1 MTPGFQAAIS
11 RLEGQWRNL
20 FRRIRRIRRSAAIL
34 CFFPGLSLT
43 GIFRHASL
51 GNAAGA
57 ADCFR
62 GMHDGK

>member
-34 CFFPGLSLT
+34 CFLLGLSLA
-43 GIFRHASL
+43 GLFRPMMPLKRRRS
-51 GNAAGA
+51 G
-57 ADCFR
+57 
-62 GMHDGK
+62 